1 MKKSRLWGPA
11 PLGEG
16 TVGLAPINP
25 PLILVCYSAGFDTTS
40 SDAEFYSFYL
50 QDVMHRTGH
59 KQIERQT
66 ERYAE
71 KHNPLKPSCQGCARQ
86 INTYYK
92 LSEMNTFSLE
102 CFFRSL
108 DWLARRSIG
117 WMVLSCMLM

>member
-50 QDVMHRTGH
+50 QDVKMLCTELHTS
-59 KQIERQT
+59 KQKDR
-66 ERYAE
+66 
-71 KHNPLKPSCQGCARQ
+71 K
-86 INTYYK
+86 NTISYNKIVDMQDKSTHTTVHAVRNEY
-92 LSEMNTFSLE
+92 L
-102 CFFRSL
+102 
-108 DWLARRSIG
+108 
-117 WMVLSCMLM
+117 